1 MPVLLRARRRDPDPG
16 LEHYRIRTRP
26 TPPVA
31 CSAGLCRARQRV
43 RAGAGTGTRAVLFC
57 VRSRQVTWPSCF
69 ARQHSPSCR
78 LLRPWAAPRARPTAL
93 VLLSPPPA
101 RAQPRAHDSTACAHK
116 ATLACARD
124 AHAHSTH
131 LSEGRM
137 AGRSRRQTAG
147 WTGCGISAAW
157 AAARRHTTKQIARG
171 CPHAA
176 RLVQWKRRLGV

>member
-1 MPVLLRARRRDPDPG
+1 MLGGPVP
-16 LEHYRIRTRP
+16 RP
-26 TPPVA
+26 A
-31 CSAGLCRARQRV
+31 A
-43 RAGAGTGTRAVLFC
+43 RAGR
-57 VRSRQVTWPSCF
+57 
-69 ARQHSPSCR
+69 CR
-78 LLRPWAAPRARPTAL
+78 HGDACGALLCALAPGDVAL
-93 VLLSPPPA
+93 VLCPATQSQLPLASTVGSAKGKADSAGAPVPPA